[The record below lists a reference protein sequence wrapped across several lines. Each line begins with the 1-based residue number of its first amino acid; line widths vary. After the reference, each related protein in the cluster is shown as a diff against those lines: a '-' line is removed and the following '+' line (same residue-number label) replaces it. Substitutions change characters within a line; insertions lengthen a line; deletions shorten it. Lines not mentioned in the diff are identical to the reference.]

1 MRVMVMGRMIIVIAR
16 EGGSNVVTVI
26 AMMVGTMRCPHRW
39 CVFPLEATHLWLI
52 WMEGSL

>member
-1 MRVMVMGRMIIVIAR
+1 MMVMVMVMMIIVIAM